1 MLKQKL
7 ANVNVL
13 IITRNRIMAKVNKYK
28 YDKFKAERAV
38 AFIEKHLTHVKGEL
52 SQQPFVLEKWQKE
65 EIIKPIF
72 GWVDK
77 HGIRKYRTC
86 YIEIPRKNGK
96 SNLSA
101 AIALYCLFADNE
113 PGAEVISA
121 AADRNQANIV
131 FDIAKKMVLND
142 KELSS
147 RSKVFRNAISL
158 EEKGSYYK
166 SISSESNT
174 AHGMNISCCIFDEL
188 HAQKDRDLWD
198 VCTTATGARRQPLII
213 AITTAGFDKTSICYE
228 VHEYAKKVKDGI
240 IKDETFLPILYRAEI
255 DDDWKEEE
263 IWKKANPGYGSIIK
277 KNYFIQQFNK
287 AKNTPSFQNTFKRLH
302 LNMWTGS
309 DTLWIDDDDWMKCNM
324 FEIDRKELKGR
335 DCFAGLDLASTRDI
349 SALVL
354 IFPND
359 DSTFE
364 VLPFYFVPEE
374 KVNQRTGGDGVD
386 YRTWVD
392 QGFMIQTPGNV
403 ADYNFIQKTFME
415 LADEFNLISCAF
427 DRWNSS
433 QLVINL
439 INEGAKM
446 NPIGMGF
453 ASQSAP
459 TKELEKLVL
468 AKQINHG
475 GDPILRWMLSNV
487 QISEDPA
494 GNVKCNKAKSRDKI
508 DGMIALICALAEY
521 MNTIDGDSDSIYEER
536 GLIYI

>member
-1 MLKQKL
+1 MD
-7 ANVNVL
+7 
-13 IITRNRIMAKVNKYK
+13 KVKYK
-28 YDKFKAERAV
+28 YDKYRAERAI

-52 SQQPFVLEKWQKE
+52 AQKPFMLEDWQKDQ
-65 EIIKPIF
+65 IIKPLF
-72 GWVDK
+72 GMVDK
-77 HGIRKYRTC
+77 EGFRQYRTC
-86 YIEIPRKNGK
+86 YIEIPRKKGK

-101 AIALYCLFADNE
+101 AIALYMLFADGE

-142 KELSS
+142 KALSS
-147 RSKVFRNAISL
+147 RGKVFRNAISI

-198 VCTTATGARRQPLII
+198 VCTTATGARRQPLIV
-213 AITTAGFDKTSICYE
+213 AITTAGFDKSSICYE

-240 IKDETFLPILYRAEI
+240 IKDETFLPILYRADA
-255 DDDWKEEE
+255 DDDWREEDV
-263 IWKKANPGYGSIIK
+263 WRKANPGYGNIIK
-277 KNYFIQQFNK
+277 ESYFLQQFNK

-309 DTLWIDDDDWMKCNM
+309 DSLWIDDEDWMACNL
-324 FEIDRKELKGR
+324 FPIKEEELKGR

-354 IFPND
+354 IFPNED
-359 DSTFE
+359 NTFE
-364 VLPFYFVPEE
+364 IIPYFFVPEE
-374 KVNQRTGGDGVD
+374 KVLQRTGGDGVD
-386 YRTWVD
+386 YKSWVD
-392 QGFMIQTPGNV
+392 QKYIIQTEGNV
-403 ADYNFIQKTFME
+403 ADYNFIQSKYVE
-415 LADEFNLISCAF
+415 LATKFNIVSCSF

-459 TKELEKLVL
+459 TKELEKLIL

-475 GDPILRWMLSNV
+475 GNPVLRWMLSNV

-494 GNVKCNKAKSRDKI
+494 GNIKANKGKSKDKI
-508 DGMIALICALAEY
+508 DGIAALIMALAEY
-521 MNTIDGDSDSIYEER
+521 MNTLEGDSSSIYEDR
-536 GLIYI
+536 GLIFI

>member
-1 MLKQKL
+1 MGKVVKYYFDEHK
-7 ANVNVL
+7 AN
-13 IITRNRIMAKVNKYK
+13 
-28 YDKFKAERAV
+28 RAV
-38 AFIEKHLTHVKGEL
+38 AFIERFLTHVKGEL
-52 SQQPFVLEKWQKE
+52 SNKPFILEDWQKE

-77 HGIRKYRTC
+77 NGLRKYRTC
-86 YIEIPRKNGK
+86 YIEVPRKNGK

-101 AIALYCLFADNE
+101 AIALYMLFSDGE
-113 PGAEVISA
+113 PGAEIISA

-131 FDIAKKMVLND
+131 FDIAKKMVLNN
-142 KELSS
+142 KELSN
-147 RSKVFRNAISL
+147 RGKVFRNAISI
-158 EEKGSYYK
+158 EQKGSYYK

-198 VCTTATGARRQPLII
+198 VCCTSTGARSQPLII

-228 VHEYAKKVKDGI
+228 VHEYAKKVKDGV
-240 IKDETFLPILYRAEI
+240 IKDDTFLPILYRADI
-255 DDDWKEEE
+255 DDDWKSEDV
-263 IWKKANPGYGSIIK
+263 WKKANPGYGGIIK

-287 AKNTPSFQNTFKRLH
+287 AENTPSFQNTFKRLH
-302 LNMWTGS
+302 LNMWTGADS
-309 DTLWIDDDDWMKCNM
+309 LWIDDGDWMKCNM
-324 FEIDRKELKGR
+324 FEIKESELKGR

-354 IFPND
+354 LFPNED
-359 DSTFE
+359 ETFE
-364 VLPFYFVPEE
+364 ILPYFFVPEA
-374 KVNQRTGGDGVD
+374 KVMQRTGGDGVD
-386 YRTWVD
+386 YKTWVD
-392 QGFMIQTPGNV
+392 QGKIIMTEGNV
-403 ADYNFIQKTFME
+403 ADYNFIQQKFVDI
-415 LADEFNLISCAF
+415 ASEFNLISCAF

-439 INEGAKM
+439 INDGAKM

-459 TKELEKLVL
+459 TKELEKLIL

-475 GDPILRWMLSNV
+475 GNPVLRWMLSNV
-487 QISEDPA
+487 HISEDPA
-494 GNVKCNKAKSRDKI
+494 GNIKVNKSKSKDKI
-508 DGMIALICALAEY
+508 DGIMALVCALAEY
-521 MNTIDGDSDSIYEER
+521 MNTLDGDGDSIYEDR